1 VFRAPVGL
9 SKKNSRLFVLVEPDT
24 RGCPRSATGSFFEII
39 LSILEPHVV
48 LVWRITPM
56 IHTAG
61 VETLKQKIHR
71 LQTEH
76 RDLDDVIS
84 RLSQSPAQ
92 DQLQLQRLKKRKL
105 FLKDQIAVLE
115 RQLTPDIP
123 A

>member
-1 VFRAPVGL
+1 MV
-9 SKKNSRLFVLVEPDT
+9 
-24 RGCPRSATGSFFEII
+24 
-39 LSILEPHVV
+39 
-48 LVWRITPM
+48 ITD
-56 IHTAG
+56 
-61 VETLKQKIHR
+61 VETVKQRINQLHV
-71 LQTEH
+71 EH

-105 FLKDQIAVLE
+105 YLKDQITMLE